1 MDLDRTLDFLSR
13 NSHLI
18 NKRFQQL
25 QSKEAK
31 VSPECKQSLVARHDS
46 LTPQIRIIPSNQH
59 TSWAEAFAGYSY
71 TGFSR
76 DTNEEGS
83 LSWNV
88 YPGADEKKDSDVDMY
103 RQILYEVNG
112 DIDTLDALGI
122 SLPSKREVK
131 QRAQDDGNA
140 TFSVNIPERLF
151 EDEMDYPEDHGMCGK
166 GFYTGKN

>member
-1 MDLDRTLDFLSR
+1 
-13 NSHLI
+13 
-18 NKRFQQL
+18 
-25 QSKEAK
+25 
-31 VSPECKQSLVARHDS
+31 VARHDS